1 MTLNT
6 GDRAPDF
13 EATMDNGEK
22 FRLSDFIKDHALV
35 LYFYP
40 KDETPGCTKEA
51 CVFRDNFTS
60 LKEVG
65 GEVIGV
71 SADSQESHAKFRE
84 HHNLQFRLI
93 SDPGNRIR
101 ELFKLKHFLIPQRI
115 TFVIDQSGTIR
126 GVFESQIH
134 PAAHAEFAHKILQEI
149 RKSAEGKAVA

>member
-1 MTLNT
+1 MALET
-6 GDRAPDF
+6 GEKAPDF
-13 EATMDNGEK
+13 EAVMDNGEK
-22 FRLSDFIKDHALV
+22 FRLNDFIKNTNLV

-51 CVFRDNFTS
+51 CVFRDNFS
-60 LKEVG
+60 ALKEFG
-65 GEVIGV
+65 GEVVGI
-71 SADSQESHAKFRE
+71 SSDPPESHARFRE

-134 PAAHAEFAHKILQEI
+134 PAAHAEFAQKVLKEI
-149 RKSAEGKAVA
+149 RGAGETGAKT